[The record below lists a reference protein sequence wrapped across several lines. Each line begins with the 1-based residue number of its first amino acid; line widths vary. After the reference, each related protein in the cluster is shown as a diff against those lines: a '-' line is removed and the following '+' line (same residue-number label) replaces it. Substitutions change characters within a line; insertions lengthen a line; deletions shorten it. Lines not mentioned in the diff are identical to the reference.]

1 MRASSAMT
9 GVRTVIGLDIGGSK
23 THGIKLV
30 DGSVVEDRIAGSAN
44 TQNVSTT
51 TASRNLAGLLK
62 ALGADEADEVYVG
75 SGGVDTD
82 ADKAALRSLITPHIP
97 RVAVTI
103 VHDTRLI
110 LAAAGA
116 RTGIAVI
123 AGTGSAVWG
132 IAPDGTEARVGGW
145 GYLLGDEGSGY
156 WLARESVRHALH
168 RANLGLPTD
177 DLSTA
182 LLDECGLN
190 SPEELIRLFHGG
202 ADRTYWANKSRLVF
216 ACAQMG
222 HPESLI
228 LIQQAGKSL
237 AEQALQVATR
247 LGIPGPV
254 VLGGGLGVNQAAL
267 QESFTTHLAAH
278 GLTEVHVL
286 TTEPV
291 FGVPFLAGKTS
302 ASTPEVDYMMMP
314 STRAHH

>member
-1 MRASSAMT
+1 MSTPSTMT

-30 DGSVVEDRIAGSAN
+30 EGSVVEDRIAGSAN
-44 TQNVSTT
+44 TQNVTPT

-75 SGGVDTD
+75 AGGVDTD
-82 ADKAALRSLITPHIP
+82 ADKASLCGLITPHIP
-97 RVAVTI
+97 CVPVTI

-110 LAAAGA
+110 LAAAGTQ
-116 RTGIAVI
+116 TGIAVI
-123 AGTGSAVWG
+123 AGTGSAAWG
-132 IAPDGTEARVGGW
+132 IAPDGAEARAGGW

-156 WLARESVRHALH
+156 WLARESVRNALH
-168 RANLGLPTD
+168 RANLGHPPDALT
-177 DLSTA
+177 SA
-182 LLDECGLN
+182 LLEECRLN

-202 ADRTYWANKSRLVF
+202 TDRTYWADKSRLVF

-222 HPESLI
+222 HPASI
-228 LIQQAGKSL
+228 ALIQQAGKSL

-267 QESFTTHLAAH
+267 QESFTTHVAAY

-291 FGVPFLAGKTS
+291 FGVPFLAGPS
-302 ASTPEVDYMMMP
+302 ASQG
-314 STRAHH
+314 S